1 MNRITQRKREALRT
15 ARHCQREAYKARRI
29 ADALNSPCAGASRR
43 VAYLDALRVACINE
57 SRASLALA
65 SLECRA

>member
-1 MNRITQRKREALRT
+1 MNRIEKRKREALRV
-15 ARHCQREAYKARRI
+15 ARHCQRVAAKARAI
-29 ADALNSPCAGASRR
+29 ADALNRPRAGSSAN
-43 VAYLDALRVACINE
+43 AYLDALRVACINE